1 MLRHHKAVY
10 PEDLPEMDCVPPY
23 VKKQILEGKDINLAI
38 LLSSKC
44 DLPQQHTMQYGG
56 LIVELN
62 TTKDV
67 RLEQI
72 SRWRNLIAP
81 SENKRV
87 SCAKH
92 IRTQSQN

>member
-23 VKKQILEGKDINLAI
+23 VMKQILEGKNINLAI

-67 RLEQI
+67 RLEQNF
-72 SRWRNLIAP
+72 SLEEFNRAFR
-81 SENKRV
+81 K
-87 SCAKH
+87 
-92 IRTQSQN
+92 